1 MALKLSRHNNHVC
14 RLFKTGL
21 ELIQSKG
28 QSVSIIL
35 LILWYPPPQY
45 FHGLREEKLISHP
58 RYTST
63 SGQQGALFHPFCQRL
78 AERSPSG
85 VSLVIDAKEKEREF
99 WNNKCPG
106 PDMTHIMST
115 PRSLARVSQMGP
127 PTTEKR
133 ASAILPYA

>member
-1 MALKLSRHNNHVC
+1 MVPPPPIFPWLKTREANFSPKIHVYF
-14 RLFKTGL
+14 RTARG
-21 ELIQSKG
+21 
-28 QSVSIIL
+28 SVSPI
-35 LILWYPPPQY
+35 LIL
-45 FHGLREEKLISHP
+45 S
-58 RYTST
+58 
-63 SGQQGALFHPFCQRL
+63 QRL